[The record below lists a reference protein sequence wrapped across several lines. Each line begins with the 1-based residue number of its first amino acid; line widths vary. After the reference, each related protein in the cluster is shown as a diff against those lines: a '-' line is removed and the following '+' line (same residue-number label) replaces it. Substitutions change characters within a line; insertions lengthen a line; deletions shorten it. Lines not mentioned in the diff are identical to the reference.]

1 MKSCTI
7 AWITGTIVLCAWL
20 APANVSAQTSLEKL
34 EKAIRKQLKLP
45 EGANQSAPE
54 TPADRAADGE
64 NPDKPANPGKPEKPA
79 AEAVQDR
86 GYLGAVVDDRKD
98 RGRGVRVERVIPGG
112 PADRAGLRV
121 GDLVTGLGGIRVR
134 QMSDFAAIVEQVAPG
149 NSLTFELLRGEN
161 REKIDVVFGPRTGSK
176 KPAQAGSP
184 KAPDENRRMGAPVPR
199 PPAPSPETAPGA
211 GSGKLSLEPPV
222 APNPRTG
229 AKDDGSRMQLL
240 ERRMELL
247 ERRLEE
253 LERAIKAQQA
263 K

>member
-1 MKSCTI
+1 MRSSTM
-7 AWITGTIVLCAWL
+7 AWVTGTIVLCVWL
-20 APANVSAQTSLEKL
+20 APANVRAQTALEKL

-45 EGANQSAPE
+45 EGANQPAPE
-54 TPADRAADGE
+54 TPGDRAAEGE
-64 NPDKPANPGKPEKPA
+64 NPDKAASPGKPEKPA
-79 AEAVQDR
+79 AEPAQDR

-98 RGRGVRVERVIPGG
+98 RGRGVRVERIIPGG

-161 REKIDVVFGPRTGSK
+161 REKIDVVFGPRTGGK
-176 KPAQAGSP
+176 KPAPAASP
-184 KAPDENRRMGAPVPR
+184 KTPEGNRRPGAPVPR
-199 PPAPSPETAPGA
+199 PPAPSPEMAPGA
-211 GSGKLSLEPPV
+211 GTGKLPLEPPA
-222 APNPRTG
+222 APNPRGG
-229 AKDDGSRMQLL
+229 AKDDSSRIQLL